1 MEKYNAINIAE
12 YIVKKCDDLGE
23 EVTNLK
29 LQKILFFIQKENIKK
44 KGRGLFYNTIEAWQY
59 GPVVPDVYYEY
70 SGFGAM
76 PIKYYSLF
84 DTNFQIEHKDKEL
97 IDTVIVSKINVD
109 PWNLVN
115 ETHVLNGAWDCV
127 SKAKGYYSHI
137 NYSDIKGEINRG
149 L

>member
-1 MEKYNAINIAE
+1 MGKYNAINIAE
-12 YIVKKCDDLGE
+12 YIVKKCDNLGE

-29 LQKILFFIQKENIKK
+29 LQKILFFIQKEKIKE
-44 KGRGLFYNTIEAWQY
+44 KGSGLFYNAIEAWQY

-84 DTNFQIEHKDKEL
+84 DTNFQIEPEDEKL
-97 IDTVIVSKINVD
+97 IDTVIGSKINVD
-109 PWNLVN
+109 PWNLVT

-127 SKAKGYYSHI
+127 SKAKGYYSRI
-137 NYSDIKGEINRG
+137 NDSDIEGEINRG

>member
-1 MEKYNAINIAE
+1 MKKYNAINIAE
-12 YIVKKCDDLGE
+12 YIIKKCDNLGE

-44 KGRGLFYNTIEAWQY
+44 RGKGLFYNAIEAWQY

-76 PIKYYSLF
+76 PISYYSLF
-84 DTNFQIEHKDKEL
+84 DSNFLINHKDKEL
-97 IDTVIVSKINVD
+97 IDSVIDSKINLD
-109 PWNLVN
+109 PWDLV
-115 ETHVLNGAWDCV
+115 EKTHVPNGAWDYV
-127 SKAKGYYSHI
+127 SKTRGYYSPI
-137 NYSDIKGEINRG
+137 NDSDIKEEINRG